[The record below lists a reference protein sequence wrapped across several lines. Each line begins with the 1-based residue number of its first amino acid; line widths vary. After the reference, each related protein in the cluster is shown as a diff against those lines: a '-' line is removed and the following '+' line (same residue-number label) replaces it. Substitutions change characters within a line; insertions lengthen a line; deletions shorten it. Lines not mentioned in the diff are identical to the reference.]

1 MHEIIQMIFIRA
13 VTGEMRRNLWNS
25 VGLQLSFEMK
35 NKICQETGLHLVN
48 LVKQSLKGQIYL
60 ECHN

>member
-1 MHEIIQMIFIRA
+1 MIYIRG

-25 VGLQLSFEMK
+25 AGLQLSFEMK

-60 ECHN
+60 GCRD

>member
-1 MHEIIQMIFIRA
+1 MIYIRS
-13 VTGEMRRNLWNS
+13 VKGELQRNLWNS
-25 VGLQLSFEMK
+25 AGLQLSFEMK

-60 ECHN
+60 EFHN